1 MDPFIAEIRLFGS
14 NFAPNGWALCNGQLM
29 SIAQN
34 TALFSLLGTT
44 YGGNGTSNF
53 ALPNLQAS
61 VPIHM
66 GQGAGLSSRILGETG
81 GAQNVTL
88 TTSELAAHTHAA
100 IASTNPA
107 NTGDPAGAF
116 LAVPGATNP
125 IYVGSPGAPLAFAA
139 QSLGPP
145 ASPAPHNNLQPY
157 LVVNFII
164 ALVGIFPTRS

>member
-1 MDPFIAEIRLFGS
+1 VDPFVAEIRLFAG
-14 NFAPNGWALCNGQLM
+14 NFAPNGWALCNGQIL

-61 VPIHM
+61 VPIHV

-88 TTSELAAHTHAA
+88 TTSELASHTHAA
-100 IASTNPA
+100 VASTNTA

-116 LAVPGATNP
+116 LAVPDPTNP
-125 IYVGSPGAPLAFAA
+125 IYVGSPGAPILFAA

-145 ASPAPHNNLQPY
+145 QAAVPHNNLQPY
-157 LVVNFII
+157 LVINFII